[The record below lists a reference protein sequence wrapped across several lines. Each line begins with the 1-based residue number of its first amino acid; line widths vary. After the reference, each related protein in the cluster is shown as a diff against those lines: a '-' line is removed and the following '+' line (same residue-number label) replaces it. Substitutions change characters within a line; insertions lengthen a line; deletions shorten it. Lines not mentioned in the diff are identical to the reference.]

1 MIWGSICSDWI
12 GPLVIW
18 DKSWGKITSKAYVK
32 HITEPAILWVGDDP
46 LIAISYLLDARWGSS
61 PSGQK
66 YSRIWREKWE
76 LFDWNGQP
84 PDLNPIEI
92 LWRNIKDKLDRVPV
106 RPTTVTEMCLELQAM
121 WENLNPQS
129 WYIIV
134 PTYILV
140 SRLLLLQMVDTHN
153 TSLTLGHYYIIIY
166 LFFFIFLFSYHS
178 CSSYGIASSAPSSVQ
193 SLTHTW

>member
-1 MIWGSICSDWI
+1 MQDGAPVHRAKNTKRNMGDVRLEW
-12 GPLVIW
+12 
-18 DKSWGKITSKAYVK
+18 
-32 HITEPAILWVGDDP
+32 PA
-46 LIAISYLLDARWGSS
+46 SS
-61 PSGQK
+61 S
-66 YSRIWREKWE
+66 
-76 LFDWNGQP
+76 

-92 LWRNIKDKLDRVPV
+92 LWWNIKDKLDRVPV
-106 RPTTVTEMCLELQAM
+106 RPTTVTEMRLELQAM

-193 SLTHTW
+193 SYIYILCPLSWVSEVKCIYPAYPDSATLSMTVQCFTSFCACRGYIRHDLLLCIWF